1 MNKNKNYKIRDTVKK
16 SDIKA
21 IDDIVRSTGFF
32 PEEEM
37 KIAVELIEERLNK
50 GLESGYLFNFME
62 INDDVVGYSC
72 FGPIPLTKTSYDL
85 YWIAVHNKYR
95 GKGYG
100 SYLLKYSEEYMKKQG
115 AYQIYVETSSKK
127 QYQPTRNYYKKM
139 GYKKIA
145 LFKDFYNFHDGK
157 VVYYKKLK

>member
-1 MNKNKNYKIRDTVKK
+1 MKINENYKIRDTVKQ
-16 SDIKA
+16 SDIKE
-21 IDDIVRSTGFF
+21 IESIVRSTGFF
-32 PEEEM
+32 PEEEI

-50 GLESGYLFNFME
+50 GLESGYLFNFLE
-62 INDDVVGYSC
+62 IDNEVAGYSC
-72 FGPIPLTKTSYDL
+72 FGPIPLTNISYDL

-100 SYLLKYSEEYMKKQG
+100 SCLLKYSEEYMKKQG

-127 QYQPTRNYYKKM
+127 QYKPTRRYYKKM

-145 LFKDFYNFHDGK
+145 HFKNFYNLHDGK
-157 VVYYKKLK
+157 VIYYKKLK